1 LSFGD
6 CFDND
11 WMATV
16 YLLIGVQGSGKS
28 FWAAANARRLGAE
41 VIASDAVRNELEAQG
56 ADASDGDRVFAL
68 VNERL
73 KKTLAEG
80 VNVILDSTHARRAW
94 RKAEVATAR
103 RFGATLIGVWFDI
116 PLDVCLKRNA
126 ARTGTRWG
134 ERAVPEEFLLEVAR
148 GFEGPMTGEFDE
160 VWRITVNGF
169 LERIERI

>member
-56 ADASDGDRVFAL
+56 ADASDGDRVFAM

-73 KKTLAEG
+73 KKTLARG

-94 RKAEVATAR
+94 RKAEVATVR
-103 RFGATLIGVWFDI
+103 RFGATLIGVWFDA
-116 PLDVCLKRNA
+116 PLEVCLQRNA
-126 ARTGTRWG
+126 ARTGKRWG
-134 ERAVPEEFLLEVAR
+134 ERAVPEEFLLDVAR
-148 GFEGPMTGEFDE
+148 GFEAPGEGEFDE
-160 VWRITVNGF
+160 VWRV
-169 LERIERI
+169 EM